1 MRMISLLTVTVE
13 YTTTPRGVPE
23 VVGEGPATATPVAE
37 ANKFLIPRPAREHFL
52 KSFGASVFQTH
63 HVDEL
68 LRHLEIAEVHRL
80 LARWRES
87 DLFACS
93 TIAQC
98 FSGALRHRAKPVKAL
113 F

>member
-1 MRMISLLTVTVE
+1 MRMISLWTVTVE

-37 ANKFLIPRPAREHFL
+37 AHKFLIPRPAREHFL
-52 KSFGASVFQTH
+52 KSFGTSVFQTH

-98 FSGALRHRAKPVKAL
+98 FSGALRQRAKPVKAL